1 MIANLRD
8 LGGIKT
14 ASGKTI
20 KYGCFVRSANLSQ
33 AEDKD
38 LAGISEIIDLR
49 TTRERNEIPDLVHGR
64 SSLAIPIFDEVKR
77 GVSHERETEAK
88 PERKGPPDM
97 GTLYKWMIQDHAE
110 SFGKALSAIMNHDY
124 STGAVLWHCTEGK
137 DRCGFASMVLEAL
150 MGATPDEIIADY
162 MVSYENYYGLEPGTE
177 KYDMVISKNIMLMLP
192 IIAGTDD
199 LESVDLAAATEA
211 YLLKHGM
218 DPDSLAALKDKLSRA

>member
-88 PERKGPPDM
+88 PERKG
-97 GTLYKWMIQDHAE
+97 
-110 SFGKALSAIMNHDY
+110 
-124 STGAVLWHCTEGK
+124 
-137 DRCGFASMVLEAL
+137 
-150 MGATPDEIIADY
+150 
-162 MVSYENYYGLEPGTE
+162 
-177 KYDMVISKNIMLMLP
+177 
-192 IIAGTDD
+192 
-199 LESVDLAAATEA
+199 
-211 YLLKHGM
+211 
-218 DPDSLAALKDKLSRA
+218 